1 MGDALFILKIGV
13 EMKKRDSRFEI
24 IRILSM
30 VLIVAYHYTMY
41 GGWTIY
47 NSVKI

>member
-1 MGDALFILKIGV
+1 
-13 EMKKRDSRFEI
+13 MKKRDSRFEI

-47 NSVKI
+47 NSVKM